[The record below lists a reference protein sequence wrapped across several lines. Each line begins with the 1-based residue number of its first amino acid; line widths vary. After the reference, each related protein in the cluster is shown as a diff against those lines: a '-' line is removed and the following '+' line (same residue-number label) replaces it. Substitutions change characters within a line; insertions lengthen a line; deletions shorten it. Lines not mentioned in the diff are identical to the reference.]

1 MNRKGA
7 ILSVILIILVIAI
20 IIGLGLQ
27 TIKLNRTIQ
36 MQNPSGQEYSSNVT
50 DNK

>member
-1 MNRKGA
+1 MNKKGA
-7 ILSVILIILVIAI
+7 ILSVILVILVIAI

-27 TIKLNRTIQ
+27 AIKLNKTIR
-36 MQNPSGQEYSSNVT
+36 MQNPSGQESSNVI

>member
-7 ILSVILIILVIAI
+7 ILSVILVILVIAI
-20 IIGLGLQ
+20 IIALALQ

-36 MQNPSGQEYSSNVT
+36 MQNPNGQETVSNVT
-50 DNK
+50 ENK